1 MITRSL
7 QAGSVVVL
15 TCLAL
20 TACGT
25 ESGMSDTAGQTT
37 TEQTTAP
44 DLPHDYVAL
53 GDSYAALG
61 SRDAALSGPAFCRRS
76 ADNYPSQV
84 LADARVT
91 GQDVSCQGAVTDNLL
106 RPRNTGS
113 EEIPAQLDSLT
124 EGTDLVTLSI
134 GGNDIEFGGMA
145 GCFGQAMRAGLPSDC
160 AATWDGPARAQLAEL
175 PDALDQVHQAI
186 TDRSPDARVIVTGYM
201 PLIAPGDDCTELA
214 AISEADRAWAV
225 ALTDELNQVVADAA
239 ERHGADMVLPAG
251 TGEHTGCAAPEQ
263 RWVAFH
269 GNETGAYP
277 MHPTPAGQA
286 AMAETVLAEL

>member
-1 MITRSL
+1 MIKRSL
-7 QAGSVVVL
+7 KAGSVVAL

-25 ESGMSDTAGQTT
+25 EPEEPPETGA
-37 TEQTTAP
+37 QTTAS

-61 SRDAALSGPAFCRRS
+61 SRDAVLSGPEFCRR
-76 ADNYPSQV
+76 ADDNYPSQV

-91 GQDVSCQGAVTDNLL
+91 GQDASCQGAVTDDLL

-124 EGTDLVTLSI
+124 ENTDLVTLSI
-134 GGNDIEFGGMA
+134 GGNDIEFGGLA
-145 GCFGQAMRAGLPSDC
+145 GCFGQAMNAGRPSDC
-160 AATWDGPARAQLAEL
+160 ATTWDGPTRAQLAEL

-186 TDRSPDARVIVTGYM
+186 ADRSPDARVIVTGYL
-201 PLIAPGDDCTELA
+201 PLIAPGDDCAEIA
-214 AISEADRAWAV
+214 AISDADRAWV
-225 ALTDELNQVVADAA
+225 TALTDELNQVVADAA
-239 ERHGADMVLPAG
+239 ERHGADMVLPPEAA
-251 TGEHTGCAAPEQ
+251 EHTGCAAPEQ

-286 AMAETVLAEL
+286 AMAQAVLAEL